1 MTTNAAE
8 LLYQTVRIRGGWD
21 AARLKEAWLRT
32 DTSGLR
38 ELVSHEQVT
47 IWLYRRLREL
57 GVGDELPPAFWTW
70 LIRRARVETA
80 NGLLVEAEAIRIAE
94 LLHAGG
100 IPAIF
105 LKGIARRLLA
115 DRYPY
120 IDARA
125 TVDVDVLLPVEHAS
139 SVWADLKK
147 SGYKVAVDPTKT
159 PVDEAV
165 RRQLRLHH
173 LVPLAGANRVAVE
186 IHTST
191 SARIEPADAWR
202 RQMFESRV
210 ISRDR
215 LELRVPS
222 LTELFWLT
230 LTHAVHDGL
239 RAYCLRYLLDAAVLM
254 ASHEPIYWDV
264 IAERLEANEIPSRDA
279 LLRWLQAA
287 ADLAGISL
295 PARLGPMPRPFP
307 MLRLL
312 EWRLIAFRRAGDRP
326 RLLEKLLEEG
336 LRAEV
341 GMPMQELV
349 KGKDLALHARRRTAS
364 VVARGAY
371 YGWRMVK
378 G

>member
-1 MTTNAAE
+1 
-8 LLYQTVRIRGGWD
+8 
-21 AARLKEAWLRT
+21 
-32 DTSGLR
+32 
-38 ELVSHEQVT
+38 VT

-57 GVGDELPPAFWTW
+57 GVGDELAPSFWTW
-70 LIRRARVETA
+70 LIRRARVESA

-94 LLHAGG
+94 LLRAGG

-120 IDARA
+120 IDARS
-125 TVDVDVLLPVEHAS
+125 TVDVDVLLPAQHAS

-147 SGYKVAVDPTKT
+147 SGYKIAVDPMKT

-191 SARIEPADAWR
+191 SRVIEPADAWR

-210 ISRDR
+210 ISRDK

-222 LTELFWLT
+222 LTEMFWLT
-230 LTHAVHDGL
+230 LTHAAHDGL

-254 ASHEPIYWDV
+254 ASGEPIYWDV
-264 IAERLEANEIPSRDA
+264 IAERLEANEIPERKA
-279 LLRWLQAA
+279 VIRWLLAA
-287 ADLAGISL
+287 TDLAGVSL
-295 PARLGPMPRPFP
+295 PAGLGPMPRPFP
-307 MLRLL
+307 MLRVL
-312 EWRLIAFRRAGDRP
+312 EWRLSVFRRAGDRP

-349 KGKDLALHARRRTAS
+349 KGKELALQARRRTAS

-371 YGWRMVK
+371 YAWRLVK

>member
-1 MTTNAAE
+1 MAPSAARV
-8 LLYQTVRIRGGWD
+8 LYDTLRLRGGVD
-21 AARLKEAWLRT
+21 QSRLKEDWLRI
-32 DTSGLR
+32 DVQGLR

-57 GVGDELPPAFWTW
+57 GIGDELPPSFWTW
-70 LIRRARVETA
+70 LIRRARVESA

-94 LLHAGG
+94 LLQAGG

-120 IDARA
+120 IDARS
-125 TVDVDVLLPVEHAS
+125 TVDVDVLLPAEHAS
-139 SVWADLKK
+139 SVWEDLKK
-147 SGYKVAVDPTKT
+147 SGYKFTADPHLT
-159 PVDEAV
+159 PVD
-165 RRQLRLHH
+165 LWH

-191 SARIEPADAWR
+191 SREIKPADAWR

-210 ISRDR
+210 VTRDK
-215 LELRVPS
+215 LGLRVPS
-222 LTELFWLT
+222 LTEMFWHT
-230 LTHAVHDGL
+230 LTHAAGDGT
-239 RAYCLRYLLDAAVLM
+239 RAFRLHYLLDAAVLM
-254 ASHEPIYWDV
+254 ACGDTIFWDV
-264 IAERLEANEIPSRDA
+264 VVERLESNEIRARDA

-287 ADLAGISL
+287 TELAGAPL
-295 PARLGPMPRPFP
+295 PSRLGPLPRPFP
-307 MLRLL
+307 MARML
-312 EWRLIAFRRAGDRP
+312 EWRLAAFRRAGDRP

-336 LRAEV
+336 TRVEA

-349 KGKDLALHARRRTAS
+349 RGKELSIHARRRSAS

-371 YGWRMVK
+371 YAWRMVK